1 MSKNNSLL
9 SYVAELYYKR
19 NLSQKEISL
28 IIGAS
33 RPTVAK
39 LIEEAKE
46 QKIVKIIVNT
56 PTNTNPRLA
65 DKLCKTFKLHD
76 ALVVN
81 ANYDFD
87 KSIEICGKAAA
98 SLLCSYLASGM
109 NLGISWGRTVA
120 SVTNALNDS
129 QVEEN
134 IHVSQLSGCMRVA
147 SESSIDG
154 YEITQILAKKL
165 HATYSPINAPL
176 LVQGK
181 EVYNFLKSEPL
192 IKEGL
197 DKASKIDIAINGIS
211 PVTDKN
217 DSLHKSGYYD
227 RYSLNKGNKTKKIAT
242 FCGRFIDIDGKEI
255 NYDNVYSISTPLSTY
270 KKAKYSII
278 VNATSQRAEA
288 TMAALNA
295 KVCNILVVDENHAK
309 RLLEIKDKYKK

>member
-1 MSKNNSLL
+1 MGKNNALL
-9 SYVAELYYKR
+9 AYVAELYYKR
-19 NLSQKEISL
+19 NLSQQEISL

-33 RPTVAK
+33 RPTVAR

-46 QKIVKIIVNT
+46 QKIVKIIIDT
-56 PTNTNPRLA
+56 PTKTNPVLA

-76 ALVVN
+76 ALVIS

-98 SLLCSYLASGM
+98 NLLCSYLTDNM

-120 SVTNALNDS
+120 SVTNALSDH
-129 QVEEN
+129 QVDN
-134 IHVSQLSGCMRVA
+134 LHISQLSGCMKVQ
-147 SESSIDG
+147 SNNGIDG
-154 YEITQILAKKL
+154 YEITQALAKKL

-197 DKASKIDIAINGIS
+197 DSASKINIAINGIS
-211 PVTDKN
+211 PVNDKN
-217 DSLHKSGYYD
+217 DCIHQSGYYD
-227 RYSLNKGNKTKKIAT
+227 RYSLGKGNKSNKIAT
-242 FCGRFIDIDGKEI
+242 FCGRFIDIKGNEI
-255 NYDNVYSISTPLSTY
+255 NYNNVYSISTPLSTY
-270 KKAKYSII
+270 RKAKYSII
-278 VNATSQRAEA
+278 VNATAERAEA

-295 KVCNILVVDENHAK
+295 KLCNILVVDENHAK
-309 RLLEIKDKYKK
+309 RLLEIKDQYKKH